1 MEGNSHFTRARA
13 NQKSYQLKF
22 FSKSKLHKVLIN
34 QAFTYCFNFLHH
46 FLKQKASV
54 PLVISPQFSKRW
66 QLGVGGIPPRLG
78 LTAGFPA
85 MPSAK
90 KKKPNKEKP
99 TKKQPP
105 EQKQERD
112 YCAFN
117 NSLKNNNNKTKQK
130 PQQPPTK
137 NQHKNNHNPNT
148 PTPLIH
154 LWAKTTQ
161 KKTNCKLD

>member
-90 KKKPNKEKP
+90 KKNQTKKNPQKNNLQNKNRRGTTVPLTIHSKTTTTKPNK
-99 TKKQPP
+99 
-105 EQKQERD
+105 
-112 YCAFN
+112 N
-117 NSLKNNNNKTKQK
+117 
-130 PQQPPTK
+130 
-137 NQHKNNHNPNT
+137 HNNHPLKTNT
-148 PTPLIH
+148 
-154 LWAKTTQ
+154 KTTTTQ
-161 KKTNCKLD
+161 TPQHL